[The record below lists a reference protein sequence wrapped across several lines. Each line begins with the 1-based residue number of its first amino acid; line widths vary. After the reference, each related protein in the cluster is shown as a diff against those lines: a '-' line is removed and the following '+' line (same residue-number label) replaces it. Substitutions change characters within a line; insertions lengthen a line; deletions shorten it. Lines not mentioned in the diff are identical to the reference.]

1 MPFAEH
7 HAADVLHVIGSTFA
21 EYGMVFEPSGYDSD
35 LLDIRRHY
43 LDAGG
48 WFVVLVDDDRVVGTA
63 GARPGPPSTCEIKR
77 VYLLPEY
84 RGRGHGRALV
94 EHLLDKMAD
103 AGCREVI
110 AWSDVRLM
118 TAHHVYV
125 RLGFERFGERTTD
138 DIERSREYGF
148 RKVLASG

>member
-1 MPFAEH
+1 VPFTEEH
-7 HAADVLHVIGSTFA
+7 ASDVLLVIGSTFA
-21 EYGMVFEPSGYDSD
+21 EYGMVFEPSGYDAD

-48 WFVVLVDDDRVVGTA
+48 WFVVLVDDGRVVGTA
-63 GARPGPPSTCEIKR
+63 GARPGPTATCEIKR

-94 EHLLDKMAD
+94 EHLVDKAGE
-103 AGCREVI
+103 AGCREIV
-110 AWSDVRLM
+110 AWSDVRLV
-118 TAHHVYV
+118 TAHRVYE

-138 DIERSREYGF
+138 DIEHSREYGF
-148 RKVLASG
+148 RKALVPG